1 MSLQVA
7 CNGLCLELAIPKL
20 PIIGAS
26 EEDSFVIIV
35 SGHFDLF
42 LYNDSKVDRWIEGA
56 DDCASLLG

>member
-1 MSLQVA
+1 LY
-7 CNGLCLELAIPKL
+7 LELAIPKF

-35 SGHFDLF
+35 SGYFDLF
-42 LYNDSKVDRWIEGA
+42 LCSNGKVDRWIKGA